1 MATISSLA
9 VKIKADV
16 SGMTKNISDVIKSVE
31 KMSSAVKTTRPNI
44 ENLSAAADGYGQVLK
59 AVENAQA
66 NISSGLPAAS
76 KQFADAGDKFE
87 KMSHRTG
94 WGQRHSR
101 G

>member
-16 SGMTKNISDVIKSVE
+16 SGMTKDISDVIKSVE

-66 NISSGLPAAS
+66 NISGGLPAAS
-76 KQFADAGDKFE
+76 KQLDAGDKFE

-94 WGQRHSR
+94 WRQRHSR